1 VNETPSKG
9 FAQCRAEAAQCPQVR
24 FRFLQVG
31 QVAAV
36 FEHHEHGTR
45 DQAVVPGGLLGPG

>member
-1 VNETPSKG
+1 MNETPSRG
-9 FAQCRAEAAQCPQVR
+9 SLSVVHEAAQCLQVR

-36 FEHHEHGTR
+36 FEHHELGTR
-45 DQAVVPGGLLGPG
+45 DQAVIPGGLLGPG